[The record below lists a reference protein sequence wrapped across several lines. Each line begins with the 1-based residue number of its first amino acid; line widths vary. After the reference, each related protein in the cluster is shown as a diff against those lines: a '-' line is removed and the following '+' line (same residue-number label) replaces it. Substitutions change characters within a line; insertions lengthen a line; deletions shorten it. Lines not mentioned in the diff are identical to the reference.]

1 MSHSRHYFDPPSVSV
16 YKRYEG
22 LVKRFPK
29 INWVMAHAGGGTSA
43 EVARTVRDFPT
54 IYVET
59 CSSGLRY
66 GGIEYAVKHGRAD
79 RVLFGT
85 DMPLLDAAQQLA
97 KVIVCRITDEEKKMV
112 LGGNA
117 IRLLNLKL

>member
-1 MSHSRHYFDPPSVSV
+1 
-16 YKRYEG
+16 
-22 LVKRFPK
+22 
-29 INWVMAHAGGGTSA
+29 MAHAGGGKND
-43 EVARTVRDFPT
+43 EVMRAVRDFPT

-59 CSSGLRY
+59 CSGRLRN
-66 GGIEYAVKHGRAD
+66 GGVEYAVKHGRAD

-85 DMPLLDAAQQLA
+85 DMPLFDASQQLA
-97 KVIVCRITDEEKKMV
+97 QVMVCRITDEEKKLV